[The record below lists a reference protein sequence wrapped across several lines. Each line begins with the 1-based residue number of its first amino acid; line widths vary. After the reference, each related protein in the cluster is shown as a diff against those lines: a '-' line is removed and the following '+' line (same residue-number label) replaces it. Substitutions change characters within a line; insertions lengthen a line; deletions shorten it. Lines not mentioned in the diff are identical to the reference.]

1 MSKLIGCQCSETQLH
16 HVGCECIEMIVE
28 VWPKGYA
35 HESGLSRLYVAHTA
49 DYVAEVRKAFGSWA
63 AIAGKRER
71 FPLRKSETFSAEYI
85 KEMSQGG

>member
-1 MSKLIGCQCSETQLH
+1 MSKLIGCQCSEAQLH

-35 HESGLSRLYVAHTA
+35 HESGLKQLRVAHTTDVA
-49 DYVAEVRKAFGSWA
+49 AEVRKAFGYSA
-63 AIAGKRER
+63 SVVSKREAN
-71 FPLRKSETFSAEYI
+71 PVRKAETFSEEYI